1 MSFWLRS
8 LCARWGRAIC
18 SSSPFAAQIEAEIPG
33 ISSSPQA
40 GFVWPCP
47 GLKSLHQSLFD
58 AFSCLHRE
66 QEAARS
72 TGTVAAGR
80 EAQPVWDSHLFSCC
94 SLQKKDEAGVGE
106 SRGFPGLQRVP
117 DPDRIPQGGRGGHAG
132 VEMDSAL
139 VPVGLG
145 ALRGSRRGAAVGL
158 GVDMDPVQGSGPSPV
173 VGGAGPGPGLGV
185 ARLCSLSL
193 LELFKH
199 THSGQ

>member
-1 MSFWLRS
+1 M
-8 LCARWGRAIC
+8 
-18 SSSPFAAQIEAEIPG
+18 
-33 ISSSPQA
+33 
-40 GFVWPCP
+40 WPCP

-145 ALRGSRRGAAVGL
+145 ALRGSRRRSSR
-158 GVDMDPVQGSGPSPV
+158 GSGCGHGPCAGVRPLAGGGRSRAWPR
-173 VGGAGPGPGLGV
+173 VGGCTALFALTAGTLETHTFRAIMAWKEDG
-185 ARLCSLSL
+185 
-193 LELFKH
+193 LELVGSWSCTKVSLPQRPGSRGKQ
-199 THSGQ
+199 TTTYKE